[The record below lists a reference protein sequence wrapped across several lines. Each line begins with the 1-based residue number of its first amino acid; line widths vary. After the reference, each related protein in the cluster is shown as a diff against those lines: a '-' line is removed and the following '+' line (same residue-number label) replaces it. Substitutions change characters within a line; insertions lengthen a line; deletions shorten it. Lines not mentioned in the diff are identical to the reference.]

1 MWTLL
6 GLPVILP
13 IDPFMLAPTN
23 PDMWAPRL
31 TPIKWMELR
40 ERPFSWKKTKQN
52 NSLWQPNLCMAV
64 LVNSLHTHLQPFN
77 KRSDVFSHR
86 VCVFRCC
93 NIIHVGSS
101 VVPVHY
107 NEIHVCPGQQQLCN
121 VRQPL
126 WWRPRGPVPV
136 NEEGSRSGEVKL
148 GVHGWVGMRHERPTG
163 AIFTGV
169 QQQPHAD
176 AGSEEGVTDIQ
187 IYKVITPLIWK
198 QKWR

>member
-1 MWTLL
+1 MSSQTDSDQVNGAQRKTLFL
-6 GLPVILP
+6 
-13 IDPFMLAPTN
+13 
-23 PDMWAPRL
+23 
-31 TPIKWMELR
+31 
-40 ERPFSWKKTKQN
+40 KKTKQN
-52 NSLWQPNLCMAV
+52 NSPWQPNLCMAV
-64 LVNSLHTHLQPFN
+64 LRNSLHTHLQPFN
-77 KRSDVFSHR
+77 KHRDVFGHR

-93 NIIHVGSS
+93 KIIQIGSS

-148 GVHGWVGMRHERPTG
+148 RVHGWVGVRHERPTG

-169 QQQPHAD
+169 QQQPHSD
-176 AGSEEGVTDIQ
+176 AGSEEGVTEIQ
-187 IYKVITPLIWK
+187 IYEVITPLIWK
-198 QKWR
+198 QKRR